1 MSTPADQM
9 DTTPFAEGVA
19 AADVEESEEEV
30 KRRKEEAERVT
41 HLLAR
46 AEEGRKFDEFAY
58 AAMAKDR
65 LYARGITGSKIKVNL
80 IASFIGTWVDIL
92 YARDPDVDVLPS
104 EAVSQTNRENA
115 RLFAKTLEVVI
126 GKVWKRGKIKKKARR
141 WVRSALTVGI
151 GWLRVTWQQRTMQDP
166 MIRGQMDDIQ
176 DNLKKL
182 ASMKAQLD
190 EEGAGMADYDS
201 RKLEYEE
208 TLQGLEAKV
217 EKVIS
222 RGMAF
227 DFYRAEDIVVS
238 SEVDAV
244 MDYLDSPW
252 IDIRTFKT
260 VDQACAEFPAVPRDV
275 MLTATIYGR
284 RPMIRDENVPLPGT
298 TQQSATDADLFAQAA
313 ADAVNGKTCGGG
325 FVCIHEQQDRD
336 TGMVYTLIEG
346 LKQYARPPIA
356 RSPYATRFY
365 DVFALTFTETDGL
378 RYPQSLNTRSHTLQ
392 DEYTNLESRLATHR
406 QRVIPK
412 IIFNKKKVPARAAKA
427 IAASA
432 IGEMVGIEVVGNID
446 LSKLLY
452 VPMYPTVDPAL
463 YDTQGIQRNME
474 IVWGTQEAVMGSVT
488 VAKTATEAK
497 IQEAGTGARTTS
509 KRDATDDELSEIAQY
524 CAELLVQVLDVNDA
538 RQLAGPEAI
547 WPAITKPED
556 LDAFVTV
563 EIRAGSSG
571 KPDTAAKIEQ
581 WTAELPIL
589 STAIKEI
596 AAMRRSDPLQVAD
609 CLEALVEETVERF
622 GDRIDLARLI
632 PQLPEMAIDPVT
644 GVPVPKHM
652 VMSAVAGG
660 GMPTSAGAGGVPI
673 EDPTAAVPAGEEVPG
688 MSTSVGP
695 GNVQPM

>member
-9 DTTPFAEGVA
+9 ETTPLALGVA
-19 AADVEESEEEV
+19 EATAENP
-30 KRRKEEAERVT
+30 EEAQRLIEEAKRVA
-41 HLLAR
+41 HLLGR

-65 LYARGITGSKIKVNL
+65 LYARGITGSRIKVNL

-92 YARDPDVDVLPS
+92 YARDPDVDVTPAD
-104 EAVSQTNRENA
+104 AVSQKNSENA

-126 GKVWKRGKIKKKARR
+126 VKVWKRGKIKRKARR
-141 WVRSALTVGI
+141 WVRAALTVGI
-151 GWLRVTWQQRTMQDP
+151 GWLRVTWQQRTMQDA
-166 MIRGQMDDIQ
+166 MIRGQMMDIQ

-182 ASMKAQLD
+182 ASMKAEMD
-190 EEGAGMADYDS
+190 ERGEAMEDYDS
-201 RKLEYEE
+201 QKLEYDE
-208 TLQGLEAKV
+208 TLEALEAKV

-227 DFYRAEDIVVS
+227 DFYRSEDIVVS
-238 SEVDAV
+238 PEVETV
-244 MDYLDSPW
+244 MDYLDAPW

-260 VDQACAEFPAVPRDV
+260 VDHACAEFPDIPREL
-275 MLTATIYGR
+275 MESATIYGR
-284 RPMIRDENVPLPGT
+284 RPMIRDENAQLPGT
-298 TQQSATDADLFAQAA
+298 TLQTANDADMFAQAA
-313 ADAVNGKTCGGG
+313 ADAVSNKGCGGG

-336 TGMVYTLIEG
+336 TGMIYTMIEG
-346 LKQYARPPIA
+346 VPRYARPPIA

-365 DVFALTFTETDGL
+365 DVFALSFTETDGL

-412 IIFNKKKVPARAAKA
+412 IIFNKKKVSKTAAKT

-446 LSKLLY
+446 LSKLLF
-452 VPMYPTVDPAL
+452 VPAYPNVDPGL
-463 YDTQGIQRNME
+463 YDTTGIQRNLE

-509 KRDATDDELSEIAQY
+509 KRDTLDDELSEIAQY
-524 CAELLVQVLDVNDA
+524 SAELLVQVLDQADA
-538 RQLAGPEAI
+538 RSMAGSDAI
-547 WPAITKPED
+547 WPTITKPEE
-556 LDAFVTV
+556 LDAFVSV

-571 KPDTAAKIEQ
+571 KPDTAVKIEQ
-581 WTAELPIL
+581 WTQELPIL

-596 AAMRRSDPLQVAD
+596 GALRRSDPLQIAD
-609 CLEALVEETVERF
+609 CLEALVEETVDRF
-622 GDRIDLARLI
+622 GDRIDLARMI
-632 PQLPEMAIDPVT
+632 PQLPEMIADPLT
-644 GVPVPKHM
+644 GQLVPKHL

-660 GMPTSAGAGGVPI
+660 GMPTAAGAGGMPVDPSMPI
-673 EDPTAAVPAGEEVPG
+673 EGGEEVPG
-688 MSTSVGP
+688 MSTAVGP
-695 GNVQPM
+695 DNVQSL